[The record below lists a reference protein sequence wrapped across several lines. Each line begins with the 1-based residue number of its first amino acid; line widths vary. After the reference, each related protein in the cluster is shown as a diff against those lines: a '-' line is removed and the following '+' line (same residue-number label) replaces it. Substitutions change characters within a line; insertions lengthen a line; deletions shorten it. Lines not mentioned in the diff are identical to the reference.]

1 MTAATTLCGLQG
13 VGRRR
18 HHRFNQEGREAE
30 GGQRSR
36 ATRIKGVEEKA
47 INTTEQVKQ
56 LLKSLLPDDCAM
68 ENLDLSANI
77 LSMIE
82 PDLMA
87 KSLIK
92 LKVVSLLDSNI
103 SVNQVGKNIIS
114 YN

>member
-47 INTTEQVKQ
+47 LVHFYLDGHVTSLQ
-56 LLKSLLPDDCAM
+56 LELKLR
-68 ENLDLSANI
+68 
-77 LSMIE
+77 
-82 PDLMA
+82 
-87 KSLIK
+87 
-92 LKVVSLLDSNI
+92 
-103 SVNQVGKNIIS
+103 
-114 YN
+114 

>member
-47 INTTEQVKQ
+47 VKGVEE
-56 LLKSLLPDDCAM
+56 KAVD
-68 ENLDLSANI
+68 
-77 LSMIE
+77 
-82 PDLMA
+82 
-87 KSLIK
+87 
-92 LKVVSLLDSNI
+92 
-103 SVNQVGKNIIS
+103 
-114 YN
+114 